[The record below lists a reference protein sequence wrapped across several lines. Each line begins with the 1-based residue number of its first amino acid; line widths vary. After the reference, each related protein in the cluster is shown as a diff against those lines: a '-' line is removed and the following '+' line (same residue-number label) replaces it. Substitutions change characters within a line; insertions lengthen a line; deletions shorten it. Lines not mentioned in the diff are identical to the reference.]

1 MLSREYLLGM
11 LANSF
16 GLIVWNYQQSS
27 RDSSSTDAKGEN
39 GMIVNI
45 DVNSYKLLT
54 AMGRILDGEF
64 NLLLMIVNN
73 DGE

>member
-1 MLSREYLLGM
+1 M
-11 LANSF
+11 
-16 GLIVWNYQQSS
+16 NYQQSS

>member
-1 MLSREYLLGM
+1 M
-11 LANSF
+11 
-16 GLIVWNYQQSS
+16 NYQQSS

-45 DVNSYKLLT
+45 DVNSYQLLT
-54 AMGRILDGEF
+54 AMGRIFDGEF

-73 DGE
+73 DGEQRSNPELK